1 MTPRYS
7 YKTDWRW
14 LRAVTE
20 DSLNASG
27 RFPMTVSVDGK
38 IEWIDSGRYHDNY
51 RFWISAPGLP
61 VEWQGMCL
69 LLRLGTQKRPARSK
83 SDTARYLIREA
94 RTLETLKD
102 AAFGFET
109 PELICIVKSDA
120 KQAIGLIEKW
130 VWGMSLHDYRE
141 GCYADT
147 IISTIAAVAAAVHRL
162 PTGRFSHLPAFPDSR
177 SHILDELKSLPPAL
191 FREFPAA
198 QAVRRWILSR
208 LPAHRPAAVLHGDL
222 LPQNIH
228 GGDNQGEWKVAV
240 IDWEFAEIGDP
251 ALDLAIVTRGDHRFM
266 GKNDALQHLVDTY
279 RAAGGSEITAADV
292 HVHELLLCLK
302 LLWSSR
308 RQHRR
313 GLAEGHGPDHHARRV
328 NSLLR
333 RAQKAA

>member
-1 MTPRYS
+1 MTLRYAN
-7 YKTDWRW
+7 KTDWRW

-27 RFPMTVSVDGK
+27 RFPVPVSVDGK

-61 VEWQGMCL
+61 AEWQGKSL

-83 SDTARYLIREA
+83 SDTARYLMREA
-94 RTLETLKD
+94 RTLEALQD

-120 KQAIGLIEKW
+120 RQPIGLIENW

-141 GCYADT
+141 GRYADT
-147 IISTIAAVAAAVHRL
+147 IIATIAAVAAAVHRL
-162 PTGRFSHLPAFPDSR
+162 PTGRFSHLPAFSDSR
-177 SHILDELKSLPPAL
+177 SHILHELRSLPPAL
-191 FREFPAA
+191 FREYPAA

-228 GGDNQGEWKVAV
+228 GGENRGEWKVAV

-251 ALDLAIVTRGDHRFM
+251 ALDLAIVTRGDGRFM
-266 GKNDALQHLVDTY
+266 GKNDALRHLVDIY
-279 RAAGGSEITAADV
+279 RTAGGSEITVADV

-302 LLWSSR
+302 WLWSSSQR
-308 RQHRR
+308 HRR
-313 GLAEGHGPDHHARRV
+313 GQTEGHGPDHHARRV

-333 RAQKAA
+333 RAQEAA